1 MSAEVKL
8 RAIDVFRH
16 TLRDHKA
23 LKKVAK
29 EGMPKDEVER
39 IAGPAIE
46 EAMIKFAIYH
56 VGLAMTKIK
65 EDLKKPLQD
74 SFEVY
79 YSDDIKGNK
88 TLGSVFDECYPPEN
102 IV

>member
-1 MSAEVKL
+1 MSKEVKL

-16 TLRDHKA
+16 TLKDHKA
-23 LKKVAK
+23 LEKVAK
-29 EGMPKDEVER
+29 EGMPKDELER

-56 VGLAMTKIK
+56 VGLAMAKIK

-74 SFEVY
+74 SFGVY
-79 YSDDIKGNK
+79 YSDDIKGGK
-88 TLGSVFDECYPPEN
+88 ALKEIFEECYPFEN